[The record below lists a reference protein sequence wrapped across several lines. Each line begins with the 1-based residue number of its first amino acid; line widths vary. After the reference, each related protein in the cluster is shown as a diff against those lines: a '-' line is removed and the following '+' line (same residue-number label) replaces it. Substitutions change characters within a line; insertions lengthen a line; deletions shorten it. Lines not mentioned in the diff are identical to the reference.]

1 MQIDFTKEQYLDLL
15 KLVYCGDTMINWS
28 NKNRNIEIDELTSY
42 IYSFA
47 KGFWCE
53 RYVNHN
59 KDDKIYTASL
69 ELEENE
75 EVNSYVEAYNTDKDD
90 EAFWEELIQALA
102 ERDIEEKNKNP
113 KELETL
119 AEFYDQEFVKN
130 GVKNLRVVK

>member
-1 MQIDFTKEQYLDLL
+1 
-15 KLVYCGDTMINWS
+15 MINWS
-28 NKNRNIEIDELTSY
+28 SKNRNIEIDELTNH

-47 KGFWCE
+47 KDFWCE
-53 RYVNHN
+53 RYIKN
-59 KDDKIYTASL
+59 DKEDNIYTASH

-75 EVNSYVEAYNTDKDD
+75 EINSYIEAYNTDKDD

-130 GVKNLRVVK
+130 GVKNLRIVK

>member
-1 MQIDFTKEQYLDLL
+1 MQIEFTKEQYLDLL

-28 NKNRNIEIDELTSY
+28 SKNRNIEIDELTNH

-47 KGFWCE
+47 KDFWCE
-53 RYVNHN
+53 RYV
-59 KDDKIYTASL
+59 KDDKEDNIYTASN

-75 EVNSYVEAYNTDKDD
+75 EINSYIEAYNTDKDD
-90 EAFWEELIQALA
+90 EVFWEELIQALA

-113 KELETL
+113 MKLETL
-119 AEFYDQEFVKN
+119 TELYDQEFVKN